1 MPAASTPARKRAKL
15 ADASLP
21 AEAEASGS
29 ESPAPRSRRR
39 AAAQALAG
47 IHAASTA
54 PNQDDATDES
64 ASPRPATPVKTPS
77 SARRKG
83 KAKAKADDDYDD
95 DASPRVAT
103 PAKTPRK
110 GKGKAAEDDYDDY
123 DDSADDA
130 AEAGGKDPDL
140 EIYSQHG
147 ALSTLLRAQLKTNR
161 ARSLRPLWMQG
172 VYQPSFLGVPPSD
185 LSSSV
190 HDNDGDA
197 QPEEVRSREDALPWP
212 RDGLVR
218 TALDPLAY
226 PVIKKSL
233 MSFWTSQP
241 GWVPREGIYDWG
253 WYPGKAVGYAQ
264 SQERAE
270 WAARAREQ
278 LRRGAGTTN
287 EVKLGERAGWP
298 FVQPWLDVQ
307 REVLSDEAAAR
318 FVRDTH
324 TPQRAPLHHPTTV
337 MKLTVPELSMRT
349 RLKQPPKVKTEAPDD
364 DDDDVEEGSALDANQ
379 QPVDV
384 ADAKFSGIA
393 NLGFKEAG
401 PVCGE
406 VLEVCM
412 GASGRETPVRIA
424 RGTAHRLDALGVV
437 PDEGHVLNAGG
448 HVYALAWAPVPIHL
462 NYGREFLV
470 VSASPGA
477 PLTYIGDKQPAC
489 AASLQLWSVSPDTEH
504 SKGTARLEMVIC
516 HEAGAAFKL
525 AWCPVGH
532 DHANGAH
539 EGRRLGLLAGC
550 FADGSVSVFSVPH
563 PDSLQSGAG
572 PVHVRVEPVVRLE
585 HAQQAATSLAW
596 AGGEL
601 LALGGARG
609 WIGVWNVGRILRSP
623 TPPRTP
629 LMPDYGVRA
638 HRSAVMDMTFVL
650 MPPVDADGRAQT
662 DGLPMS
668 LFTVGADGWTALVD
682 LSRAS
687 AVALERSRTVHYA
700 CAWAPFTSSL
710 VHEHADGSLNH
721 YSMRPEEMLRSRL
734 VSNTPARVTSLAA
747 STFHPVV
754 AIGSAH
760 GEVKLA
766 NTLRTLRRTVR
777 VHTPVYQMV
786 LDRSTGKLVVRHHL
800 VPELANAAEAKRW
813 HIAQWHPCL
822 AVTAVQWN
830 PNIGRAGLLAS
841 GTAVGMVKIDFTA
854 PPM

>member
-1 MPAASTPARKRAKL
+1 MPSASTPARKRAKL
-15 ADASLP
+15 AEASL
-21 AEAEASGS
+21 ADAEASGS
-29 ESPAPRSRRR
+29 ESPAPRSRRK

-54 PNQDDATDES
+54 QTQDEATDES
-64 ASPRPATPVKTPS
+64 ASPRPATPVKTPG

-83 KAKAKADDDYDD
+83 RAKADDDYDD
-95 DASPRVAT
+95 ADGSASSRSAM

-110 GKGKAAEDDYDDY
+110 GKAKANEDDY

-130 AEAGGKDPDL
+130 VEAGGKDPDL

-172 VYQPSFLGVPPSD
+172 VYQPPFFGVPPPD

-190 HDNDGDA
+190 HDVDGDA
-197 QPEEVRSREDALPWP
+197 QPQEVRSREDALPWP
-212 RDGLVR
+212 RDGLAK

-226 PVIKKSL
+226 PVIKKGL
-233 MSFWTSQP
+233 VSFWTSQP

-278 LRRGAGTTN
+278 LRRGAGATD
-287 EVKLGERAGWP
+287 EVRLGERAGWP

-307 REVLSDEAAAR
+307 REVLSKEAAAR

-349 RLKQPPKVKTEAPDD
+349 RLKQPPKVKTEAADD
-364 DDDDVEEGSALDANQ
+364 DDDDVEDGSVLDANQ

-384 ADAKFSGIA
+384 ADAKFGGIA

-412 GASGRETPVRIA
+412 GAAGRETPVRIES
-424 RGTAHRLDALGVV
+424 GTARRLDALGVV

-448 HVYALAWAPVPIHL
+448 HVYALAWAPVPVHL
-462 NYGREFLV
+462 NCGREFLV
-470 VSASPGA
+470 VSAFAGA

-489 AASLQLWSVSPDTEH
+489 AASLQLWSVSPDTEQA
-504 SKGTARLEMVIC
+504 KGIARFEMVLC

-532 DHANGAH
+532 DYSHGAH
-539 EGRRLGLLAGC
+539 GGSRLGLLAGC

-563 PDSLQSGAG
+563 PDSFQRGEG
-572 PVHVRVEPVVRLE
+572 PVHVRLEPVLRLE

-609 WIGVWNVGRILRSP
+609 WIGVWNVGRILRCSTRP
-623 TPPRTP
+623 GRC
-629 LMPDYGVRA
+629 MPDYGVRA
-638 HRSAVMDMTFVL
+638 HRSAVMDMAFVL

-662 DGLPMS
+662 DGLPMT
-668 LFTVGADGWTALVD
+668 LFTVGADGRTALVD
-682 LSRAS
+682 LCRTS
-687 AVALERSRTVHYA
+687 AVALERSRTVHHA

-710 VHEHADGSLNH
+710 VHEHADGSVNH

-747 STFHPVV
+747 STLHPVV

-786 LDRSTGKLVVRHHL
+786 LDRSTGRLVVRHHL
-800 VPELANAAEAKRW
+800 VPELANAAEGKKW

>member
-1 MPAASTPARKRAKL
+1 M
-15 ADASLP
+15 
-21 AEAEASGS
+21 
-29 ESPAPRSRRR
+29 
-39 AAAQALAG
+39 
-47 IHAASTA
+47 
-54 PNQDDATDES
+54 
-64 ASPRPATPVKTPS
+64 
-77 SARRKG
+77 
-83 KAKAKADDDYDD
+83 
-95 DASPRVAT
+95 

-110 GKGKAAEDDYDDY
+110 GKAKANEDDH

-130 AEAGGKDPDL
+130 VEAGGKDPDL

-172 VYQPSFLGVPPSD
+172 VYQPPFFGVPPPD

-190 HDNDGDA
+190 HDVDGDA
-197 QPEEVRSREDALPWP
+197 QPQEVRSREDALPWP
-212 RDGLVR
+212 RDGLAK

-233 MSFWTSQP
+233 VSFWTSQP

-253 WYPGKAVGYAQ
+253 WYPGKAVGYAE

-278 LRRGAGTTN
+278 LRRGAGATD
-287 EVKLGERAGWP
+287 EVRLGERAGWP

-307 REVLSDEAAAR
+307 REVLSKEAAAR

-349 RLKQPPKVKTEAPDD
+349 RLKQPPKVKTEAADD
-364 DDDDVEEGSALDANQ
+364 DDDEVVEEGSVLDANQ

-412 GASGRETPVRIA
+412 GAAGRETPVRIES
-424 RGTAHRLDALGVV
+424 GTARRLDALGVV

-448 HVYALAWAPVPIHL
+448 HVYALAWAPVPVHL
-462 NYGREFLV
+462 NCGREFLV
-470 VSASPGA
+470 VSASAGA

-489 AASLQLWSVSPDTEH
+489 AASLQLWSVSPDTEQA
-504 SKGTARLEMVIC
+504 KGIARFEMVLC

-532 DHANGAH
+532 DYSHGAH
-539 EGRRLGLLAGC
+539 GGSRLGLLAGC
-550 FADGSVSVFSVPH
+550 FADGSVAVFSVPH
-563 PDSLQSGAG
+563 PDSFQRGEG
-572 PVHVRVEPVVRLE
+572 PVHVRLEPVLRLE

-609 WIGVWNVGRILRSP
+609 WIGVWNVGRILRCSTRP
-623 TPPRTP
+623 GRC
-629 LMPDYGVRA
+629 MPDYGVRA
-638 HRSAVMDMTFVL
+638 HRSAVMDMAFVL

-662 DGLPMS
+662 DGLPMT
-668 LFTVGADGWTALVD
+668 LFTVGADGRTALVD
-682 LSRAS
+682 LCRAS
-687 AVALERSRTVHYA
+687 AVALERSRTVHHA

-710 VHEHADGSLNH
+710 VHEHADGSVNH

-747 STFHPVV
+747 STLHPVV

-786 LDRSTGKLVVRHHL
+786 LDRSTGRLVVRHHL
-800 VPELANAAEAKRW
+800 VPELANAAEGKKW

-830 PNIGRAGLLAS
+830 PNMGRAGLLAS